1 MFARLLKN
9 VFVLWTLIVCIGPLP
24 AQSLVKLDKESID
37 LALKYGMQNQGMG
50 YNTLLG
56 PNWIEG
62 PNGALLNIY
71 TPFMLIAARSYGGGF
86 SRNPS
91 KDDITEARKRYARLI
106 TRLKDP
112 KNIQTIKF
120 SVALFGDSPT
130 FSTAY
135 TARIEGFGR
144 GRNFVLK
151 PSKVIVPPEATLDS
165 GTKLH
170 PYESINAYYF
180 KYEDVA
186 LLDDYRLILGGPGTE
201 PVVFS
206 IKNDR
211 IY

>member
-1 MFARLLKN
+1 MFARLLKS
-9 VFVLWTLIVCIGPLP
+9 VFVLWALILCIGPLP
-24 AQSLVKLDKESID
+24 VEALVRLDKESID

-62 PNGALLNIY
+62 SDGALLNIY
-71 TPFMLIAARSYGGGF
+71 TPFMLIAAQSYGGGF

-91 KDDITEARKRYARLI
+91 KEDIAEGRKRYARLI

-130 FSTAY
+130 FSAAY

-151 PSKVIVPPEATLDS
+151 PTKVIVPPEGVLDP
-165 GTKLH
+165 GARLH

-180 KYEDVA
+180 KYADVA
-186 LLDDYRLILGGPGTE
+186 LLDDYRLILDAPGAE
-201 PVVFS
+201 PVVFA